1 MTHWTRWILGPLLW
15 GIGRATAAGAQDSTS
30 LRPSDSTASRS
41 PIGTVAFANRPYGS
55 QAYFSPLTVLLNKGF
70 DHFQAINSPRKLF
83 GQPYGRAFRNGV
95 WDALRHPGDAVR
107 HAPGWRQ
114 WLRTEILPLTFTSG
128 EARWFVNYG
137 EHLIAGGLTYRAL
150 EEWYR
155 LRDLPVPKVW
165 AAATTLA
172 AAMTNEAMENPMVER
187 AASSTVADLY
197 FFDIPAVLL
206 FNWDPLVRFF
216 AGTLQAADWS
226 NMATL
231 TLPNA
236 ELRNVGQYYILKIP
250 LPKTETRAFVRAGM
264 GLQAGISR
272 PVGGGHAVTVALG
285 ADTKVRWVDPVTRT
299 ESISMVFGGGVY
311 VDRHNSL
318 LAAFTVS
325 PNVHQL
331 SAQIY
336 PGVWPGRWRDVG
348 TWIARD
354 YQGRIT
360 GGLVHRRALGLGIGL
375 GR

>member
-1 MTHWTRWILGPLLW
+1 
-15 GIGRATAAGAQDSTS
+15 
-30 LRPSDSTASRS
+30 
-41 PIGTVAFANRPYGS
+41 VAFANRPYGS

-83 GQPYGRAFRNGV
+83 DQPYARAFRNGV
-95 WDALRHPGDAVR
+95 WDALRHPDEAVR

-197 FFDIPAVLL
+197 FFDIPAVLI

-231 TLPNA
+231 TVPNG

-250 LPKTETRAFVRAGM
+250 LPNTSTRAFVRAGM
-264 GLQAGISR
+264 GMQGGLSR
-272 PVGGGHAVTVALG
+272 PLARGYTMTLALG

-318 LAAFTVS
+318 LAAVNVS
-325 PNVHQL
+325 PNVHRVSLQL
-331 SAQIY
+331 Y

-354 YQGRIT
+354 YQGRMT
-360 GGLVHRRALGLGIGL
+360 GGLVHRRALGLGLGL